1 MLIAHGLTLAAPM
14 RNAMVTC
21 VYEKRAN
28 LQSASWAATRNT
40 RARAGIP
47 FVLEIWPAGHSSPIH
62 NHGNA
67 YGIVRMLHGD
77 ITGAHPAPLSACLP
91 VCCLRN
97 KREQVQV

>member
-1 MLIAHGLTLAAPM
+1 M
-14 RNAMVTC
+14 
-21 VYEKRAN
+21 
-28 LQSASWAATRNT
+28 
-40 RARAGIP
+40 
-47 FVLEIWPAGHSSPIH
+47 LEIWPAGHSSPIH

-97 KREQVQV
+97 KRVQVQV